1 MRYNV
6 LNITAEKEH
15 NIVTTNP
22 FKLPLLLVCSVKV
35 NDVTIEGQRG
45 MIMCIYL
52 RWHITM
58 VNLTEIG
65 NIIKLLK
72 NNNIF
77 SLFFLINPHLR
88 KIRIM

>member
-52 RWHITM
+52 
-58 VNLTEIG
+58 
-65 NIIKLLK
+65 
-72 NNNIF
+72 
-77 SLFFLINPHLR
+77 
-88 KIRIM
+88 